1 MRNPQIIWATGHGS
15 KKLGPQDTGSRARA
29 ESAEDCAGQ
38 GHQRQRETRFPRGLP
53 TRHRAGASAMPI
65 GAGGGTPTCVRGLQ
79 ASRAEGEGRKQ
90 LSRPGPQT
98 GPGAEPE
105 PASSVCLVLSHSC
118 TDGDPH
124 P

>member
-1 MRNPQIIWATGHGS
+1 
-15 KKLGPQDTGSRARA
+15 
-29 ESAEDCAGQ
+29 
-38 GHQRQRETRFPRGLP
+38 
-53 TRHRAGASAMPI
+53 MPM
-65 GAGGGTPTCVRGLQ
+65 GGGTPTRVRGLQ

-90 LSRPGPQT
+90 LSRPGPKM

>member
-1 MRNPQIIWATGHGS
+1 MRNPQIIWATGHGPE
-15 KKLGPQDTGSRARA
+15 KLGPQDTGSRAWA
-29 ESAEDCAGQ
+29 ESAEGGAGQ
-38 GHQRQRETRFPRGLP
+38 GHQRQRETRFPRALP

-65 GAGGGTPTCVRGLQ
+65 GGGTPTRVRGLQ

-90 LSRPGPQT
+90 LSRPGPKT